1 MASASQTKSGNA
13 RTKPHEEFA
22 EKITAMLAEGV
33 APWQKAWK
41 AGEYH
46 APFNPVSGTIYR
58 GVNRLM
64 LSALGLADP
73 RWMTFKQAQE
83 KGWRVKSGSKARQI
97 EFWQWTEE
105 VDKVDEDG
113 RIVYGPDGQP
123 EKETVQLD
131 RPRTYY
137 FSVFNASQLET
148 EDREPIPPYKAPPL
162 EWNPHEKAEAILDKS
177 GASIFHDQSDKA
189 FYSPTRDEIHL
200 PYRENFAHAGD
211 YYNTA
216 LHELGHWACSKR
228 RLGFEGGLFGSELYA
243 KEELMVEIASW
254 MICQDLGL
262 DFQPESSAAYVG
274 HWIQFI
280 KDDPYEIVRACR
292 DAERIKKYMLDLEL
306 GLKNDEPFVFTDSNE
321 AANIPA
327 DQSASPEPQTAAEA
341 IYLKV
346 PYREKNQAKA
356 LGAKWDAKA
365 KLWMAPAG
373 TDLNKLRQWMPER
386 EPAPAQAVTP
396 EAEFADVLR
405 GLGFKLEGLPLM
417 DGHIHRAAVEGGK
430 AGARDG
436 AYCAHADGVPNG
448 WAKNHKS
455 GELIKW
461 ICSGH
466 SLSDEQRAALLAEVG
481 KRREERERKLA
492 ESRQKAADR
501 YLDKLFSN
509 TVKDASD
516 DHPYLKA
523 KGVRVYGGLKE
534 DEQGNLLLAGLGLEK
549 CNFLGIAK
557 PWLVEK
563 RPKSPDEL
571 MATRYLQTLQTI
583 SPDGQKRFEP
593 GSQKTGAAFIIGD
606 SHLKRMA
613 FDQWEA
619 KRKPQP
625 LLDLGKIPSEILVAE
640 GYATGA
646 TLYKASGKPVA
657 VAFDAGNLK
666 AVALALKKHFP
677 GADITIC
684 ADNDH
689 SLKTNVGVEK
699 AHDAAQAVGGRVLIP
714 EFTEEEKARSLTD
727 FNDLAQSRGL
737 FTVTKILTT
746 RPGLGLANAADE
758 QSAAPSLSL

>member
-1 MASASQTKSGNA
+1 MASARQSAKYSK
-13 RTKPHEEFA
+13 RPHEEFA

-73 RWMTFKQAQE
+73 RWMTFKQAHE
-83 KGWRVKSGSKARQI
+83 KGWRVKSGAKARQV

-105 VDKVDEDG
+105 VDKLDEEG

-123 EKETVQLD
+123 EKETLQLD

-148 EDREPIPPYKAPPL
+148 EEREPIPPYEAPPL

-177 GASIFHDQSDKA
+177 GARIFHDQSDQA
-189 FYSPTRDEIHL
+189 YFSPRLDEIHL
-200 PYRENFAHAGD
+200 PSRLNFSRAGD

-216 LHELGHWACSKR
+216 LHELGHWACSSG
-228 RLGFEGGLFGSELYA
+228 RLDIEGGIFGSEAYA
-243 KEELMVEIASW
+243 KQELRVEISSW
-254 MICQDLGL
+254 MICQELGL

-274 HWIQFI
+274 HWIQAI
-280 KDDPYEIVRACR
+280 NDDSYEIVRACR

-306 GLKNDEPFVFTDSNE
+306 GLKNAEPFVFTDSGE

-327 DQSASPEPQTAAEA
+327 ESQTAAEA
-341 IYLKV
+341 VYLKV
-346 PYREKNQAKA
+346 PYREKNQVKA

-373 TDLNKLRQWMPER
+373 TDLNKLRQWMPVL
-386 EPAPAQAVTP
+386 EPMPAQAVAP
-396 EAEFADVLR
+396 EMEFADALR
-405 GLGFKLEGLPLM
+405 KLGFKLDGLPLM
-417 DGHIHRAAVEGGK
+417 DGHIHRAAVEGGN

-455 GELIKW
+455 GELVKW

-466 SLSDEQRAALLAEVG
+466 SLTDEQRAALLAEVG
-481 KRREERERKLA
+481 KRRAERERKLA

-501 YLDKLFSN
+501 CLDKLLSN
-509 TVKDASD
+509 TVKNASD

-523 KGVRVYGGLKE
+523 KGVRAYGGLKE
-534 DEQGNLLLAGLGLEK
+534 DGQGNLLLAGLGLDK
-549 CNFLGIAK
+549 CDFLGIAK
-557 PWLVEK
+557 PWLVKK

-593 GSQKTGAAFIIGD
+593 GSQKAGAAFIIGD
-606 SHLKRMA
+606 SYLKRMA

-619 KRKPQP
+619 RRKPQP
-625 LLDLGKIPSEILVAE
+625 LLDLGKIPPEILVAE

-677 GADITIC
+677 SADITIC

-689 SLKTNVGVEK
+689 KLKINVGVEK

-714 EFTEEEKARSLTD
+714 EFTEEEKARGLTD

-737 FTVTKILTT
+737 FTVTKALTT
-746 RPGLGLANAADE
+746 RPGLGLPKAADE
-758 QSAAPSLSL
+758 QLAAPSLSL